1 MSKQP
6 KPFPQTSRTA
16 PPIQHQR
23 AIAEQTAA
31 FLASGGKIQ
40 QIPNG
45 VSGQPKLGGPSMTAA
60 ANEKK
65 AETAQ

>member
-1 MSKQP
+1 M
-6 KPFPQTSRTA
+6 KPIIRSHTSA
-16 PPIQHQR
+16 PPVALQQ

-45 VSGQPKLGGPSMTAA
+45 VSGHSQLGSPQQSRQPSGP
-60 ANEKK
+60 KK
-65 AETAQ
+65 H